1 MTSLVLGFAQALGL
15 YLVTTNLPAI
25 QGALQATSSELDWL
39 TTAYFGS
46 VLSSTALLA
55 KFRLQYGLQRFAS
68 LGLTLFLVI
77 AALHLATAS
86 LASAIAV
93 RAGLGFA
100 AAPLSALAVLYMVE
114 AFPQRLAVVGLV
126 LGFAA
131 LQIALPVA
139 RVLGPGLLDLGL
151 WHRLFLF
158 DVALALMSWAAIHAV
173 QLAPQPLS
181 ESFGKGD
188 LIVFPLYAAGLF
200 LLTVV
205 VSQGRSHWWTDA
217 PWLGVCLVGSVVCTA
232 LYLMID
238 LRRDRPLLDL
248 RWLATPYM
256 LRFVFTVTLF
266 RVLLSEQN
274 IGIVGLMNAA
284 GLGNEQMRVM
294 FSFAAVAT
302 LAGFGFAALVAYKKG
317 LYVLAIL
324 AACLASLCAFSDA
337 DATRLTRPDQLLLT
351 QTTFAFAN
359 AVFFASSCL
368 FGFGPVV
375 RDGNRQI
382 VSLLAAFSFA
392 HYMGSL
398 IGTAWI
404 TTSVAD
410 AQRWHFAELAQHIS
424 IGDPIAANRLL
435 QSGAAL
441 AASLPDAG
449 QRSVQALATLTQQF
463 ASEATVLA
471 YNDVFRMIGWLG
483 AWMAAWMVF
492 LAWRAR
498 VRAALAAP
506 VATSAA
512 PIAS

>member
-1 MTSLVLGFAQALGL
+1 
-15 YLVTTNLPAI
+15 
-25 QGALQATSSELDWL
+25 
-39 TTAYFGS
+39 
-46 VLSSTALLA
+46 
-55 KFRLQYGLQRFAS
+55 
-68 LGLTLFLVI
+68 
-77 AALHLATAS
+77 
-86 LASAIAV
+86 
-93 RAGLGFA
+93 
-100 AAPLSALAVLYMVE
+100 LSALAVLYMVE
-114 AFPQRLAVVGLV
+114 AFPQRLAIVGLV

-131 LQIALPVA
+131 LQVALPVA
-139 RVLGPGLLDLGL
+139 RILGPGLLDLGR

-181 ESFGKGD
+181 DSFSKGD
-188 LIVFPLYAAGLF
+188 LIAFPLYAAGLL

-217 PWLGVCLVGSVVCTA
+217 PWLGACLVGAIVCTA
-232 LYLMID
+232 LYLLID
-238 LRRDRPLLDL
+238 MQRNRPLLDL
-248 RWLATPYM
+248 RWLASPYM
-256 LRFVFTVTLF
+256 LRFVFTVILF

-274 IGIVGLMNAA
+274 IGVVALMNAA

-294 FSFAAVAT
+294 FSLAALAT
-302 LAGFGFAALVAYKKG
+302 ITGFCFAALVAYKKG
-317 LYVLAIL
+317 LYVLAIF
-324 AACLASLCAFSDA
+324 AACLASVCAFADA

-404 TTSVAD
+404 TTTVAN
-410 AQRWHFAELAQHIS
+410 AQRWHFADLAQHTLIA
-424 IGDPIAANRLL
+424 DPITANRLL
-435 QSGAAL
+435 QSGTAL
-441 AASLPDAG
+441 AAVLPDTG

-463 ASEATVLA
+463 ASEALVLA

-483 AWMAAWMVF
+483 AWMAGWMLF
-492 LAWRAR
+492 LAWRAK
-498 VRAALAAP
+498 VRAAGP
-506 VATSAA
+506 VASATD
-512 PIAS
+512 ASPATP